1 MPKAAGLE
9 PPRAGLGDGG
19 GELGHR
25 AQAGRDI
32 LSLSLS
38 LHSSP
43 ESRFTSTVQIHPV
56 WRYAFLHT
64 GTDLKAA
71 LEQIEV
77 EMVEPFNNA
86 ENGECQVAKIVL
98 E

>member
-32 LSLSLS
+32 LSLSLPAQAPCPV
-38 LHSSP
+38 SSP
-43 ESRFTSTVQIHPV
+43 LSRSTSPDGSPNLNPERTVI
-56 WRYAFLHT
+56 
-64 GTDLKAA
+64 K
-71 LEQIEV
+71 
-77 EMVEPFNNA
+77 
-86 ENGECQVAKIVL
+86 
-98 E
+98 

>member
-32 LSLSLS
+32 LSLSLPAQAPFPNSPS
-38 LHSSP
+38 LSP
-43 ESRFTSTVQIHPV
+43 STPSD
-56 WRYAFLHT
+56 
-64 GTDLKAA
+64 GS
-71 LEQIEV
+71 
-77 EMVEPFNNA
+77 A
-86 ENGECQVAKIVL
+86 ETP
-98 E
+98 

>member
-32 LSLSLS
+32 LSLSLLSQAPFPNSPPLS
-38 LHSSP
+38 LSTLSDGNN
-43 ESRFTSTVQIHPV
+43 FTQSLSQPFI
-56 WRYAFLHT
+56 
-64 GTDLKAA
+64 KA
-71 LEQIEV
+71 LNKV
-77 EMVEPFNNA
+77 F
-86 ENGECQVAKIVL
+86 
-98 E
+98 